1 MMGLAGEAGL
11 LTRLAI
17 DLVCAVLL
25 IRGVYFRKYRRSNLF
40 LTFFSF
46 NLVIFLITYL
56 LNAVEISL
64 GAAFGLFA
72 VFSMLRY
79 RTEGISTR
87 DMTYLFLVIALGLL
101 MAVAPAS
108 PVELL
113 AVGLL
118 LPAAARVLEGRR
130 MAPRERRQRIRYD
143 NVELTATHRREELL
157 HDLRERTGLPFHRV
171 EIREVDYVRDTA
183 RMVGYYHAPDGEL

>member
-1 MMGLAGEAGL
+1 MLEQAGL

-17 DLVCAVLL
+17 DVVCVILLV
-25 IRGVYFRKYRRSNLF
+25 RGVYYRKYRRANLF

-108 PVELL
+108 PGELL
-113 AVGLL
+113 LVGLL
-118 LPAAARVLEGRR
+118 LPGTARLLEGKR
-130 MAPRERRQRIRYD
+130 MAPRELRQRILYD
-143 NVELTATHRREELL
+143 NVELAAAHRRDELL
-157 HDLRERTGLPFHRV
+157 QDLRERTGLPIHRV
-171 EIREVDYVRDTA
+171 EVRAVNYVRDSA
-183 RMVGYYHAPDGEL
+183 RIMAYYYPAEGER